1 MRMKIKTDTIVKS
14 EGMEALFDKLGMVD
28 AERFIS
34 LILKDSFDYT
44 KWQEKLFDNETI
56 EDLGNK
62 SYEYARSQ
70 E

>member
-1 MRMKIKTDTIVKS
+1 MKMKTDTIVKS

>member
-1 MRMKIKTDTIVKS
+1 MKTDTIVKS